1 MIQKILNR
9 LKKEWRKTPLGR
21 TKKNDNPIRWGVI
34 GLGYMAETFSCAIDG
49 NKDGVV
55 YAVASRSLDK
65 AMTFAKN
72 HGGCKAYGS
81 YEKMVNDE
89 SLKLD
94 VIYIATPVKYH
105 YEHVKL
111 CLEHGKHVLCEKAF
125 TANAAQAEEIL
136 KMAEEK
142 GLLLTEAIWTRYMPM
157 RKTIDEVVASGIIG
171 KVTSLS
177 ANLGYVIEQNER
189 IHAPEL
195 AGGALLDL
203 TVYPL
208 NFASMVFGDDIVK
221 VDASCVKIDTG
232 VDGQDN
238 VMLTY
243 RDGKMATLYT
253 TIHAQTDR
261 RGMIN
266 GSLGYIEIENIN
278 NYESMKVYD
287 LDRKVIASY
296 EAPKQITG
304 YEYEVRAAIRAIRE
318 GKTECEEMPH
328 AETIK
333 MMKLMDRIRA
343 DFGIVFPFE

>member
-1 MIQKILNR
+1 MTKIGI
-9 LKKEWRKTPLGR
+9 LGAGGIAR
-21 TKKNDNPIRWGVI
+21 V
-34 GLGYMAETFSCAIDG
+34 MAETVNGMEEAQC
-49 NKDGVV
+49 
-55 YAVASRSLDK
+55 YAVAARDLGRAQK
-65 AMTFAKN
+65 FAEEF
-72 HGGCKAYGS
+72 GVEKAYGS
-81 YEKMVNDE
+81 YEEMLQDLQVE
-89 SLKLD
+89 L
-94 VIYIATPVKYH
+94 VYIATPHSHH

-157 RKTIDEVVASGIIG
+157 RKTIDEVMASGIIG

-243 RDGKMATLYT
+243 RDGKMATMYT

>member
-1 MIQKILNR
+1 MKIGI
-9 LKKEWRKTPLGR
+9 LGAGGIAR
-21 TKKNDNPIRWGVI
+21 V
-34 GLGYMAETFSCAIDG
+34 MAETVNGMEEAQC
-49 NKDGVV
+49 
-55 YAVASRSLDK
+55 YAVAARDLGRAQK
-65 AMTFAKN
+65 FAEEF
-72 HGGCKAYGS
+72 GVEKAYGS
-81 YEKMVNDE
+81 YEEMLEDPQVE
-89 SLKLD
+89 L
-94 VIYIATPVKYH
+94 VYIATPHSHH

-171 KVTSLS
+171 KITSLS

-343 DFGIVFPFE
+343 DFGIVYPFE

>member
-1 MIQKILNR
+1 MKIGI
-9 LKKEWRKTPLGR
+9 LGAGGIAR
-21 TKKNDNPIRWGVI
+21 V
-34 GLGYMAETFSCAIDG
+34 MAETVNGMEEEQCYAIAARDLG
-49 NKDGVV
+49 RAQKFAEEFGVE
-55 YAVASRSLDK
+55 
-65 AMTFAKN
+65 
-72 HGGCKAYGS
+72 KAYGS
-81 YEKMVNDE
+81 YEEMLQDPQVE
-89 SLKLD
+89 L
-94 VIYIATPVKYH
+94 VYIATPHSHH

-333 MMKLMDRIRA
+333 MMKLMDRIRG

>member
-1 MIQKILNR
+1 MKIGI
-9 LKKEWRKTPLGR
+9 LGAGGIAR
-21 TKKNDNPIRWGVI
+21 V
-34 GLGYMAETFSCAIDG
+34 MAETVNGMEEAQC
-49 NKDGVV
+49 
-55 YAVASRSLDK
+55 YAVAARDLGRAQK
-65 AMTFAKN
+65 FAEEF
-72 HGGCKAYGS
+72 GVEKAYGS
-81 YEKMVNDE
+81 YEEMLQDPQVE
-89 SLKLD
+89 L
-94 VIYIATPVKYH
+94 VYIATPHSHH

-142 GLLLTEAIWTRYMPM
+142 GILLTEAIWTRYMPM

-171 KVTSLS
+171 KITSLS

-343 DFGIVFPFE
+343 DFGIVYPFE

>member
-1 MIQKILNR
+1 MKIGI
-9 LKKEWRKTPLGR
+9 LGAGGIAR
-21 TKKNDNPIRWGVI
+21 V
-34 GLGYMAETFSCAIDG
+34 MAETINGMDEAQC
-49 NKDGVV
+49 
-55 YAVASRSLDK
+55 YAVAARDLGRAQK
-65 AMTFAKN
+65 FAEEF
-72 HGGCKAYGS
+72 GVEKAYGS
-81 YEKMVNDE
+81 YEEMLQDPLVE
-89 SLKLD
+89 L
-94 VIYIATPVKYH
+94 VYIATPHSHH

-171 KVTSLS
+171 KITSLS

-333 MMKLMDRIRA
+333 MMKLMDRIRS

>member
-1 MIQKILNR
+1 MTKIGI
-9 LKKEWRKTPLGR
+9 LGAGGIAR
-21 TKKNDNPIRWGVI
+21 V
-34 GLGYMAETFSCAIDG
+34 MAETVNGMEEAQR
-49 NKDGVV
+49 
-55 YAVASRSLDK
+55 YAVAARDLGRAQK
-65 AMTFAKN
+65 FAEEF
-72 HGGCKAYGS
+72 GVEKAYGS
-81 YEKMVNDE
+81 YTEMLQDPQVE
-89 SLKLD
+89 L
-94 VIYIATPVKYH
+94 VYIATPHSHH

-136 KMAEEK
+136 KIAEEK

-171 KVTSLS
+171 KITSLS

-287 LDRKVIASY
+287 LDRKIIASY
-296 EAPKQITG
+296 EAPEQITG

>member
-1 MIQKILNR
+1 MKIGI
-9 LKKEWRKTPLGR
+9 LGAGGIAR
-21 TKKNDNPIRWGVI
+21 V
-34 GLGYMAETFSCAIDG
+34 MAETVNGMEEAQC
-49 NKDGVV
+49 
-55 YAVASRSLDK
+55 YAVAARDLGRAQK
-65 AMTFAKN
+65 FAEEF
-72 HGGCKAYGS
+72 GVEKAYGS
-81 YEKMVNDE
+81 YEEMLQDPQVE
-89 SLKLD
+89 L
-94 VIYIATPVKYH
+94 VYIATPHSHH

-142 GLLLTEAIWTRYMPM
+142 GFLLTEAIWTRYMPM

>member
-1 MIQKILNR
+1 MKIGI
-9 LKKEWRKTPLGR
+9 LGAGGIAR
-21 TKKNDNPIRWGVI
+21 V
-34 GLGYMAETFSCAIDG
+34 MAETVNGMEEAQCYAIAARDLG
-49 NKDGVV
+49 RAQKFAEEFGVE
-55 YAVASRSLDK
+55 
-65 AMTFAKN
+65 
-72 HGGCKAYGS
+72 KAYGS
-81 YEKMVNDE
+81 YEEMLQDPQVE
-89 SLKLD
+89 L
-94 VIYIATPVKYH
+94 VYIATPHSHH

-243 RDGKMATLYT
+243 RDGKMATMYT

-333 MMKLMDRIRA
+333 MMKLMDQIRA

>member
-1 MIQKILNR
+1 MMKIGI
-9 LKKEWRKTPLGR
+9 LGAGGIAR
-21 TKKNDNPIRWGVI
+21 V
-34 GLGYMAETFSCAIDG
+34 MAETVNGMEEAQC
-49 NKDGVV
+49 
-55 YAVASRSLDK
+55 YAVAARDLGRAQK
-65 AMTFAKN
+65 FAEEF
-72 HGGCKAYGS
+72 GVEKAYGS
-81 YEKMVNDE
+81 YEEMLQDPQVE
-89 SLKLD
+89 L
-94 VIYIATPVKYH
+94 VYIATPHSHH

-171 KVTSLS
+171 KITSLS

-304 YEYEVRAAIRAIRE
+304 YEYEVRATIRAIRE

-333 MMKLMDRIRA
+333 MMKLMDRIRS

>member
-1 MIQKILNR
+1 MKIGI
-9 LKKEWRKTPLGR
+9 LGAGGIAR
-21 TKKNDNPIRWGVI
+21 V
-34 GLGYMAETFSCAIDG
+34 MAETVNGMEEAQC
-49 NKDGVV
+49 
-55 YAVASRSLDK
+55 YAVAARDLGRAQK
-65 AMTFAKN
+65 FAEEF
-72 HGGCKAYGS
+72 GVEKAYGS
-81 YEKMVNDE
+81 YEEMLQDPQVE
-89 SLKLD
+89 L
-94 VIYIATPVKYH
+94 VYIATPHSHH

-142 GLLLTEAIWTRYMPM
+142 GFLLTEAIWTRYMPM

-243 RDGKMATLYT
+243 RDGKMATMYT

-278 NYESMKVYD
+278 NYESMKVYN

-304 YEYEVRAAIRAIRE
+304 YEYEVRAAIRAIQE

-328 AETIK
+328 VETIK

-343 DFGIVFPFE
+343 DFGIVYPFE

>member
-1 MIQKILNR
+1 MMKIGI
-9 LKKEWRKTPLGR
+9 LGAGGIAR
-21 TKKNDNPIRWGVI
+21 V
-34 GLGYMAETFSCAIDG
+34 MAETVNGMEEAQC
-49 NKDGVV
+49 
-55 YAVASRSLDK
+55 YAVAARDLGRAQK
-65 AMTFAKN
+65 FAEEF
-72 HGGCKAYGS
+72 GVEKAYGS
-81 YEKMVNDE
+81 YEEMLQDPQVE
-89 SLKLD
+89 L
-94 VIYIATPVKYH
+94 VYIATPHSHH

-171 KVTSLS
+171 KITSLS

-243 RDGKMATLYT
+243 RDGKMATMYT

-343 DFGIVFPFE
+343 DFGIVYPFE

>member
-1 MIQKILNR
+1 MKIGI
-9 LKKEWRKTPLGR
+9 LGAGGIAR
-21 TKKNDNPIRWGVI
+21 V
-34 GLGYMAETFSCAIDG
+34 MAETVNGMEEAQCYAIAARDLG
-49 NKDGVV
+49 RAQKFAEEFGVE
-55 YAVASRSLDK
+55 
-65 AMTFAKN
+65 
-72 HGGCKAYGS
+72 KAYGS
-81 YEKMVNDE
+81 YEEMLQDPQVE
-89 SLKLD
+89 L
-94 VIYIATPVKYH
+94 VYIATPHSHH

-142 GLLLTEAIWTRYMPM
+142 CLLLTEAIWTRYMPM

-243 RDGKMATLYT
+243 RDGKMATMYT

-304 YEYEVRAAIRAIRE
+304 YEYEVRAAIRAIQE

-343 DFGIVFPFE
+343 DFGIVYPFE

>member
-1 MIQKILNR
+1 MKIGI
-9 LKKEWRKTPLGR
+9 LGAGGIAR
-21 TKKNDNPIRWGVI
+21 V
-34 GLGYMAETFSCAIDG
+34 MAETVNGMEEAQCYAIAARDLG
-49 NKDGVV
+49 RAQKFAEEFGVE
-55 YAVASRSLDK
+55 
-65 AMTFAKN
+65 
-72 HGGCKAYGS
+72 KAYGS
-81 YEKMVNDE
+81 YEEMLQDPQVE
-89 SLKLD
+89 L
-94 VIYIATPVKYH
+94 VYIATPHSHH

-304 YEYEVRAAIRAIRE
+304 YEYEVKAAIRAIRE

-333 MMKLMDRIRA
+333 MMKLMDRIRG

>member
-1 MIQKILNR
+1 MKIGI
-9 LKKEWRKTPLGR
+9 LGAGGIAR
-21 TKKNDNPIRWGVI
+21 V
-34 GLGYMAETFSCAIDG
+34 MAETVNGMEEAQCYAIAARDLG
-49 NKDGVV
+49 RAQKFAEEFGVE
-55 YAVASRSLDK
+55 
-65 AMTFAKN
+65 
-72 HGGCKAYGS
+72 KAYGS
-81 YEKMVNDE
+81 YEEMLQDPQVE
-89 SLKLD
+89 L
-94 VIYIATPVKYH
+94 VYIATPHSHH

-243 RDGKMATLYT
+243 RDGKMATMYT

-304 YEYEVRAAIRAIRE
+304 YEYEVRAAVRAIQE

-343 DFGIVFPFE
+343 DFGIVYPFE

>member
-1 MIQKILNR
+1 MKIGI
-9 LKKEWRKTPLGR
+9 LGAGGIAR
-21 TKKNDNPIRWGVI
+21 V
-34 GLGYMAETFSCAIDG
+34 MAETVNGMEEAQC
-49 NKDGVV
+49 
-55 YAVASRSLDK
+55 YAVAARDLGRAQK
-65 AMTFAKN
+65 FAEEF
-72 HGGCKAYGS
+72 GVEKAYGS
-81 YEKMVNDE
+81 YEEMLQDPQVE
-89 SLKLD
+89 L
-94 VIYIATPVKYH
+94 VYIATPHSHH

-171 KVTSLS
+171 KITSLS

-343 DFGIVFPFE
+343 DFGIVYPFE

>member
-1 MIQKILNR
+1 MKIGI
-9 LKKEWRKTPLGR
+9 LGAGGIAR
-21 TKKNDNPIRWGVI
+21 V
-34 GLGYMAETFSCAIDG
+34 MAETINGMEEAQC
-49 NKDGVV
+49 
-55 YAVASRSLDK
+55 YAVAARDSGRAQK
-65 AMTFAKN
+65 FAEEF
-72 HGGCKAYGS
+72 GVEKAYGS
-81 YEKMVNDE
+81 YAEMLQDSQVE
-89 SLKLD
+89 L
-94 VIYIATPVKYH
+94 VYIATPHSHH
-105 YEHVKL
+105 YEHAKL

-125 TANAAQAEEIL
+125 TVNAAQAEEIL

-171 KVTSLS
+171 KITSLS

-208 NFASMVFGDDIVK
+208 NFASMIFGDDIVK

-232 VDGQDN
+232 VDGQDS

-243 RDGKMATLYT
+243 RDGRMATMYT

-296 EAPKQITG
+296 EAPEQITG

-328 AETIK
+328 AETIR

-343 DFGIVFPFE
+343 DFGIVYPFE

>member
-1 MIQKILNR
+1 MMKIGI
-9 LKKEWRKTPLGR
+9 LGAGGIAR
-21 TKKNDNPIRWGVI
+21 V
-34 GLGYMAETFSCAIDG
+34 MAETVNGMEEAQC
-49 NKDGVV
+49 
-55 YAVASRSLDK
+55 YAVAARDLGRAQK
-65 AMTFAKN
+65 FAEEF
-72 HGGCKAYGS
+72 GVEKAYGS
-81 YEKMVNDE
+81 YEEMLQDPQVE
-89 SLKLD
+89 L
-94 VIYIATPVKYH
+94 VYIATPHSHH

-142 GLLLTEAIWTRYMPM
+142 GFLLTEAIWTRYMPM

-243 RDGKMATLYT
+243 RDGKMATMYT

-278 NYESMKVYD
+278 NYESMKVYN

-304 YEYEVRAAIRAIRE
+304 YEYEVRAAIRAIQE

-328 AETIK
+328 VETIK

-343 DFGIVFPFE
+343 DFGIVYPFE